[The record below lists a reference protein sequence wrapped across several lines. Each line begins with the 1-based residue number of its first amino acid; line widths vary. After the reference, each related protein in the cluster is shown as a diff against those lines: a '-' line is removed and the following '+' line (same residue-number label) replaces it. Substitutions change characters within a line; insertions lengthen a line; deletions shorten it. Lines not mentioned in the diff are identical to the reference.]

1 MHTNVLKTIFLCC
14 GMKKQQ
20 FLAAFFPR
28 LERTRKDVIQHTQ
41 NSKHTFTQHSRLQRP
56 SESIHCTKC
65 SCSNATAKLPVL
77 QKLPSNIPEL
87 MRNQCPWLGG
97 LVVILYTI
105 QTRSGHWFQNRRQ
118 NQKYFSCM
126 YYPNLKFL
134 FHGPL
139 WLEWQRWTNTSL
151 ARKSQ
156 DDKTKET
163 LEYVSFCLY
172 HSLLP
177 QD

>member
-1 MHTNVLKTIFLCC
+1 MLSNIHKT
-14 GMKKQQ
+14 
-20 FLAAFFPR
+20 
-28 LERTRKDVIQHTQ
+28 
-41 NSKHTFTQHSRLQRP
+41 KHTFTQHSRLQRP

-65 SCSNATAKLPVL
+65 SCSNAMAKLPVL
-77 QKLPSNIPEL
+77 QKLSPNIPEL
-87 MRNQCPWLGG
+87 MRYQCPWLGG
-97 LVVILYTI
+97 LVVILFTV
-105 QTRSGHWFQNRRQ
+105 QTRSGHWYQNRRQ
-118 NQKYFSCM
+118 NQKYFSCI

-134 FHGPL
+134 FRGPL

-156 DDKTKET
+156 DDKIKET

-172 HSLLP
+172 HLLLP